1 MFISF
6 INAQCTFKY
15 TLKTLKY
22 HHIYIYSMS
31 TFIYHE
37 SNKLTL
43 KEIKFILLMGPKCF
57 WMKFESTISSF
68 FGDFDK
74 IVCS

>member
-15 TLKTLKY
+15 TLIFLKY

-31 TFIYHE
+31 TFMYHDI
-37 SNKLTL
+37 NKLTL
-43 KEIKFILLMGPKCF
+43 KEIKVILLMGPK
-57 WMKFESTISSF
+57 F
-68 FGDFDK
+68 F
-74 IVCS
+74 